1 MKTITIDISDTE
13 YKALAYVAVSP
24 EEWIQNLIK
33 IRIQDAV
40 DEIVNI
46 ELQHR
51 FANNLPIPSDKMAI
65 VDESVLPSAKTRND
79 NALIT
84 RGKSNESN

>member
-1 MKTITIDISDTE
+1 MKTITIEISDTE
-13 YKALAYVAVSP
+13 YKALSYVAVSP

-33 IRIQDAV
+33 TRIQDAV

-46 ELQHR
+46 EVQNR
-51 FANNLPIPSDKMAI
+51 FANNLPIPSDKLAI

-79 NALIT
+79 NALMT
-84 RGKSNESN
+84 RGKPNAGN